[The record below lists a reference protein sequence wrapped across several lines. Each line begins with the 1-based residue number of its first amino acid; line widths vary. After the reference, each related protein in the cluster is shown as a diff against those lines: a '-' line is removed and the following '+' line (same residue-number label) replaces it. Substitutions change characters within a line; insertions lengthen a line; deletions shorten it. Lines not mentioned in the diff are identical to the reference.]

1 MFILFLV
8 YCDSVLIG
16 NSKPSLD
23 KKRWASG
30 ILYRFAAFAGSYDPK
45 HFEEIAPKLPYP
57 IELVTSGIFYTTP
70 QKTKVVEQLGLKNI
84 RYYQTLVNS
93 PAYTN
98 DEVEELV
105 EGYDKGGYAAII
117 AQK

>member
-1 MFILFLV
+1 MAIANLL
-8 YCDSVLIG
+8 LIR
-16 NSKPSLD
+16 
-23 KKRWASG
+23 KRWASG
-30 ILYRFAAFAGSYDPK
+30 ILYRFAAFVGSYDPK
-45 HFEEIAPKLPYP
+45 HFEGIAQKLPYP